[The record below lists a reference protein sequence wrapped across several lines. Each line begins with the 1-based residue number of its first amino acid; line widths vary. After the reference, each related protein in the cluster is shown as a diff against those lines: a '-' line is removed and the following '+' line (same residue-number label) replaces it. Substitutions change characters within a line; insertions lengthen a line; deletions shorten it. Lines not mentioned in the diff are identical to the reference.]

1 MSDPTTRQAGVSGMS
16 LYLPRPRVSL
26 EDWCDWTGNPADK
39 IRAVVGTGFR
49 CPDTNE
55 DVYTMAAN
63 AALRLIRQY
72 DLDPA
77 RIGFLALG
85 TESSKDN
92 SAGAIIVRG
101 MLDRALQQLG
111 RPALARDCE
120 VPEFKHACL
129 GGIYALKNAVRY
141 ARAEGGDRLAIAIA
155 ADIAEYERGSTGEQ
169 TQGAGAVAMLV
180 ESRARLFEI
189 PLEEAGSASQYRGP
203 DFRKPFRRHLLNG
216 SLHRPATALHD
227 YPVFSGRYSTF
238 AYLDETLWAVR
249 SMAGKKDCSVGELL
263 DSAGAIFF
271 HRPYHHMPLQ
281 GLAYLWLD
289 ALVAAGEAGAHELAS
304 ICEAAGVSSEQLVEE
319 LRSNPDLFGRLVS
332 EGQPRDLYPA
342 ASAAAAKL
350 RKTDAFRQY
359 VASKM
364 GLGTETAREFG
375 NLYSASLPA
384 WLAAGLEE
392 AWQAGRDLSGAGVLA
407 IGYGSGDAAE
417 ALSLR
422 VVPQWQEAAAHLD
435 VASAMEGAIDLTREQ
450 YEALHDHRALQ
461 PLDYPRANEFVIT
474 QIGSNHDTDFQDL
487 GIDYYE
493 FVEANPLGDNA
504 AEFELDTTSGRV
516 HVSN

>member
-1 MSDPTTRQAGVSGMS
+1 MTQADIRGAGVSGMS

-26 EDWCDWTGNPADK
+26 EDWCAWTGNPWDK

-63 AALRLIRQY
+63 AVLRLILQY
-72 DLDPA
+72 ELDPR
-77 RIGFLALG
+77 RIRFLGLG

-92 SAGAIIVRG
+92 SAGAVIVRG
-101 MLDRALQQLG
+101 MLDRALQHLEM
-111 RPALARDCE
+111 PTLARDCE

-129 GGIYALKNAVRY
+129 GGVYALKNAVRY
-141 ARAEGGDRLAIAIA
+141 VRTEDDDCLAIAVA
-155 ADIAEYERGSTGEQ
+155 ADIAEYERGSSGEQ

-180 ESRARLFEI
+180 EREAALFEV
-189 PLEEAGSASQYRGP
+189 PLEACGSASQYRGP

-216 SLHRPATALHD
+216 NFRRPATALHD

-238 AYLDETLWAVR
+238 AYLDETLWAFR
-249 SMAGKKDCSVGELL
+249 AMARRTGRSVGELL
-263 DSAGAIFF
+263 RSSDSIFF

-289 ALVAAGEAGAHELAS
+289 SLAGAGREDEAALDS
-304 ICEAAGVSSEQLVEE
+304 ICAAAGVCADQARAE
-319 LRSNPDLFGRLVS
+319 LRGDPDLFAQLVA

-342 ASAAAAKL
+342 ASTAAAAL
-350 RKTDAFRQY
+350 RKTDEFRAY
-359 VASKM
+359 VGRKM
-364 GLGTETAREFG
+364 DLGSETAREFG
-375 NLYSASLPA
+375 NLYSSSLPA
-384 WLAAGLEE
+384 WLAAGLEQ
-392 AWQAGRDLSGAGVLA
+392 AWQEDREVAGATLLA

-417 ALSLR
+417 AMTLR
-422 VVPQWQEAAAHLD
+422 VVPGWQEAAARMGVEHAL
-435 VASAMEGAIDLTREQ
+435 AGAVDLSREE

-461 PLDYPRANEFVIT
+461 PLDYPRDKEFVIAR
-474 QIGSNHDTDFQDL
+474 IGNIHEADFQDL

-493 FVEANPLGDNA
+493 FVEAQPA
-504 AEFELDTTSGRV
+504 ADSVTEYELDTVGLRIRV
-516 HVSN
+516 SI